1 MNSSL
6 TGLDLDI
13 LNRLI
18 EVGGWVKPSEV
29 GAASGSHHYVVLRRL
44 VRGGHVERRSL
55 PSAGTKGSYEYRARR
70 RLPKA
75 ASEQERAWPAREVS
89 RSA

>member
-1 MNSSL
+1 MNSRL
-6 TGLDLDI
+6 EGMDLEI

-18 EVGGWVKPSEV
+18 EVGGWAKPSEV
-29 GAASGSHHYVVLRRL
+29 GATSGSHHYVVLRRL
-44 VRGGHVERRSL
+44 VRGGHVERRAL

-70 RLPKA
+70 RLPVPTTER
-75 ASEQERAWPAREVS
+75 EQSWPAHEVS